1 MLNESSTARSDRHS
15 FREERV
21 ETVGRFGAPKVHMT
35 SPIATR
41 AARRSLA
48 CVALLAIPALLLGGC
63 SGKAAQPP
71 VEMPLVTVLTPGR
84 SDVTSTVAFTGT
96 INARD
101 ETEIG
106 VEGEGARIAAVLVE
120 AGDRVRR
127 GQLLARLDTSVAQP
141 QLRSIEAALEEARAA
156 AQLAEAD
163 ARRAESVAASG
174 ALSAQEIE
182 RRRSAAVSAEAKVKV
197 AAAQLAESRA
207 RLARTEIRAP
217 SDGIILTRDAEV
229 GQLATPASG
238 PLFRL
243 GRGGAIEMRGVV
255 AEQDLPALAPGQV
268 ASVRI
273 TGVERAFEGKVR
285 LIGAIIDPQTRLG
298 SVRIDLP
305 SDPVLRPGAFARGE
319 VAVSR
324 DARPVLPQTAL
335 LADERGNYVLIV
347 GVGDKVERREVRVA
361 GTRNDGIVVAAGLDG
376 SERVVTTAGA
386 FLREG
391 EQVRPVA
398 SEARS

>member
-1 MLNESSTARSDRHS
+1 MNCMN
-15 FREERV
+15 
-21 ETVGRFGAPKVHMT
+21 APEFKRCGQGV
-35 SPIATR
+35 AV
-41 AARRSLA
+41 L
-48 CVALLAIPALLLGGC
+48 VALCAAGVTLTGC
-63 SGKAAQPP
+63 SGKAAEPP
-71 VEMPLVTVLTPGR
+71 VEMPLVTVLVPGR

-101 ETEIG
+101 ETAIG

-120 AGDRVRR
+120 AGDRVKR
-127 GQLLARLDTSVAQP
+127 GQLLARLDNSVAQP
-141 QLRSIEAALEEARAA
+141 QLRSIEAALEEASAA
-156 AQLAEAD
+156 AQLAVAE
-163 ARRAESVAASG
+163 ARRAEDVAASG

-182 RRRSAAVSAEAKVKV
+182 RRRSAAVSAEAKVRV

-238 PLFRL
+238 ALFRL

-255 AEQDLPALAPGQV
+255 AEQDLPALVPGQR
-268 ASVRI
+268 AGVRI
-273 TGVERAFEGKVR
+273 TGVETVFEGKVR
-285 LIGAIIDPQTRLG
+285 LIGAVIDPQSRLG

-305 SDPVLRPGAFARGE
+305 SDPVLRPGAFARAE
-319 VAVSR
+319 VYVSR
-324 DARPVLPQTAL
+324 DQRPVLPQTAL
-335 LADERGNYVLIV
+335 LADERGNYVFVV
-347 GVGDKVERREVRVA
+347 GSADKVERRDVQVV
-361 GTRNDGIVVAAGLDG
+361 GTRNDGIVIGGGLTG
-376 SERVVTTAGA
+376 EERVVTTAGA

-398 SEARS
+398 AGAAKS

>member
-1 MLNESSTARSDRHS
+1 MNSL
-15 FREERV
+15 
-21 ETVGRFGAPKVHMT
+21 
-35 SPIATR
+35 IAEKR
-41 AARRSLA
+41 ARRSLA
-48 CVALLAIPALLLGGC
+48 CAALLGIPVLLLSGC

-71 VEMPLVTVLTPGR
+71 VEMPLVTVLVPGR

-101 ETEIG
+101 ETAIG
-106 VEGEGARIAAVLVE
+106 VEGEGARVAAVLVE

-229 GQLATPASG
+229 GQLATSASG

-268 ASVRI
+268 ATVRI

-285 LIGAIIDPQTRLG
+285 LLGAVIDPQTRLG

-305 SDPVLRPGAFARGE
+305 ADPVLRPGAFARAE

-324 DARPVLPQTAL
+324 DSRPVLPQTAL

-347 GVGDKVERREVRVA
+347 GAGDKVERREVRVA
-361 GTRNDGIVVAAGLDG
+361 GTRNDGIVVAAGLSG

-391 EQVRPVA
+391 EKVRTVSAAAGEATRQVEGSGPA
-398 SEARS
+398 QAGGNGGARS

>member
-1 MLNESSTARSDRHS
+1 MNSC
-15 FREERV
+15 
-21 ETVGRFGAPKVHMT
+21 
-35 SPIATR
+35 IAKPV
-41 AARRSLA
+41 ARRSLA
-48 CVALLAIPALLLGGC
+48 CAALLGIPVLLLAAC

-71 VEMPLVTVLTPGR
+71 VEMPLVTVLVPGR

-101 ETEIG
+101 ETAIG
-106 VEGEGARIAAVLVE
+106 VEGEGARVAAVLVE

-174 ALSAQEIE
+174 ALAAQEIE

-229 GQLATPASG
+229 GQLATSASG

-268 ASVRI
+268 AKVRI

-285 LIGAIIDPQTRLG
+285 LLGAVIDPQTRLG

-305 SDPVLRPGAFARGE
+305 ADPVLRPGAFARAE

-324 DARPVLPQTAL
+324 DSRPVLPQTAL
-335 LADERGNYVLIV
+335 LADERGNYVLVV
-347 GVGDKVERREVRVA
+347 GAGDKVERREVRVA
-361 GTRNDGIVVAAGLDG
+361 GTRNDGIVVAAGLSS

-391 EQVRPVA
+391 EQVRTVA
-398 SEARS
+398 AEARS

>member
-1 MLNESSTARSDRHS
+1 MKKPTESRSS
-15 FREERV
+15 SC
-21 ETVGRFGAPKVHMT
+21 G
-35 SPIATR
+35 
-41 AARRSLA
+41 ARRLLLPL
-48 CVALLAIPALLLGGC
+48 LLAATLTAC
-63 SGKAAQPP
+63 SGKAAEPA
-71 VEMPLVTVLTPGR
+71 VELPLVTVLAPGL
-84 SDVTSTVAFTGT
+84 SDVTTSVEFTGT

-101 ETEIG
+101 ETAIAA
-106 VEGEGARIAAVLVE
+106 EGEGARIAAVLVE

-141 QLRSIEAALEEARAA
+141 QLRSIEAALAEARAA
-156 AQLAEAD
+156 ADLAAAE
-163 ARRAESVAASG
+163 ARRAEEVAASG

-182 RRRSAAVSAEAKVKV
+182 RRRSAAVSAEAKVQV

-229 GQLATPASG
+229 GQLATPSSG
-238 PLFRL
+238 ALFRL

-255 AEQDLPALAPGQV
+255 AEQDLPALAPGQL

-285 LIGAIIDPQTRLG
+285 LIGAVIDPQTRLG

-305 SDPVLRPGAFARGE
+305 SDPQLRPGAFARAQ
-319 VAVSR
+319 VSVSR
-324 DARPVLPQTAL
+324 DQRPVLPQTAL

-347 GVGDKVERREVRVA
+347 ADGDKVERRDVQVD
-361 GTRNDGIVVAAGLDG
+361 GTRTDGIVISAGLTG

-391 EQVRPVA
+391 ERVRTVSAAA
-398 SEARS
+398 SPAPGGAKS